1 VLGAGS
7 FGYVRRAVDQQS
19 GREVA
24 IKVMSKKALGERV
37 SMVENE
43 VVLLKTLDH
52 PNVVRFI
59 DYYESPSSFYLVTEL
74 ATGGELFDRIVE
86 KVVFTEKDAKAVVLQ
101 LVGALN
107 YLHENNIVH
116 RDIKPENILYRT
128 QDPDSDVVLAD
139 FGIAKKLSHSEPY
152 IRDHAGSFLYA
163 APETYTHEMYGY
175 KADIWSLGVVC
186 YILMCGYSPY
196 DANTVDD
203 FLRVVEEPLNFDDS
217 SWDNVGE
224 EAKEFVLCCL
234 DTRQETRFPA
244 WRLLQHPWLTSDNT
258 QKEINLISNLRDGYS
273 AKKKLKA
280 VIHMVLIRKR
290 FQQLRSLTGE
300 EEFELEEPYLSDPDK
315 SRLLGDAF
323 RNLVY
328 AAKDNKEKVIKYQ
341 MDDAGR

>member
-1 VLGAGS
+1 
-7 FGYVRRAVDQQS
+7 
-19 GREVA
+19 
-24 IKVMSKKALGERV
+24 MSKKALGERI

-43 VVLLKTLDH
+43 VALLKLLDH
-52 PNVVRFI
+52 PNVVRFV

-86 KVVFTEKDAKAVVLQ
+86 KVVFTEKDAKAIVLQ
-101 LVGALN
+101 LVRALH

-128 QDPDSDVVLAD
+128 QDPDSGIVLAD
-139 FGIAKKLSHSEPY
+139 FGIAKKLSRSEPY

-203 FLRVVEEPLNFDDS
+203 FLRVVEEPLNFDDR
-217 SWDNVGE
+217 SWDNVSE
-224 EAKEFVLCCL
+224 EAKKFVLCCL

-244 WRLLQHPWLTSDNT
+244 WRLLQHPWLTSDT
-258 QKEINLISNLRDGYS
+258 QKDVDLISNLRDGYS

-280 VIHMVLIRKR
+280 VIHMVLIRNR

-300 EEFELEEPYLSDPDK
+300 EEFELAEPYLSDPDK

-328 AAKDNKEKVIKYQ
+328 AAKDNKEKVIRYQ